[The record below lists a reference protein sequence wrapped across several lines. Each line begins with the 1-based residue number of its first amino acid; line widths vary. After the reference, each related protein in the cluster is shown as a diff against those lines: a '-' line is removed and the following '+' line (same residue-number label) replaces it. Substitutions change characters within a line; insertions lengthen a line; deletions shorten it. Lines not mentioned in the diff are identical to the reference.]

1 MLSLGTAVKQ
11 SLFFH
16 LQFLFFQDKPVF
28 MKKLSTD
35 EKFTQMTETPIR
47 PLIIRLAVP
56 TVISNLISTIYNAA
70 DTFFIGLISTSA
82 SAAVGVAFSLQ
93 AIIQAIGFFFGQGS
107 GTTVSKDLGKH
118 DMKDAEIIA
127 STGFFSSFFLSFLIR
142 IPGLIFLET
151 FAIFLG
157 STETILPYA
166 KDYMFYILL
175 GSPFMCSSLV
185 LNNQLRFQGYSFYSM
200 IGLTVGGVLN
210 IFLDPLFIFVFE
222 MGIAGAA
229 LATALSQ
236 AVSFFILLF
245 YALRVGNV
253 RLRIS
258 LFRPSLKVLK
268 EITVGGLPSLCRQ
281 SVMSVAMIVLNT
293 ASKPFGDAAIA
304 AMAIVNKVGNFTNS
318 ILLGVGQGFQ
328 PVCGY
333 NYGAGLYE
341 RVKEGFYFC
350 VRSMV
355 LFLIFLAVL
364 EYIFAPQIIE
374 FFRRGDPAVTEIG
387 SLALR
392 LRCFTLWFSSLIVIS
407 NMLLQ
412 TTGKVVRASILGFAR
427 QGIILIPAVMIL
439 TLFIGLLGIQLAQ
452 PIADIVTIA
461 LSIPMT
467 VGVLKSM
474 K

>member
-1 MLSLGTAVKQ
+1 
-11 SLFFH
+11 
-16 LQFLFFQDKPVF
+16 
-28 MKKLSTD
+28 
-35 EKFTQMTETPIR
+35 
-47 PLIIRLAVP
+47 
-56 TVISNLISTIYNAA
+56 
-70 DTFFIGLISTSA
+70 
-82 SAAVGVAFSLQ
+82 
-93 AIIQAIGFFFGQGS
+93 
-107 GTTVSKDLGKH
+107 
-118 DMKDAEIIA
+118 
-127 STGFFSSFFLSFLIR
+127 
-142 IPGLIFLET
+142 
-151 FAIFLG
+151 
-157 STETILPYA
+157 
-166 KDYMFYILL
+166 
-175 GSPFMCSSLV
+175 
-185 LNNQLRFQGYSFYSM
+185 M

-210 IFLDPLFIFVFE
+210 IFLDPLFIFVFG

-258 LFRPSLKVLK
+258 LFRPSLKILK
-268 EITVGGLPSLCRQ
+268 EITIGGLPSLCRQEITIGGLPSLCRQ

-304 AMAIVNKVGNFTNS
+304 AMAIVNKVG
-318 ILLGVGQGFQ
+318 
-328 PVCGY
+328 CGY

-341 RVKEGFYFC
+341 RVKEGFHFC

-355 LFLIFLAVL
+355 LFLILLAVL

-392 LRCFTLWFSSLIVIS
+392 LRCFTLWFSSWIVIS

-439 TLFIGLLGIQLAQ
+439 TPFIGLLGIQLAQ
-452 PIADIVTIA
+452 PIADLVTIA